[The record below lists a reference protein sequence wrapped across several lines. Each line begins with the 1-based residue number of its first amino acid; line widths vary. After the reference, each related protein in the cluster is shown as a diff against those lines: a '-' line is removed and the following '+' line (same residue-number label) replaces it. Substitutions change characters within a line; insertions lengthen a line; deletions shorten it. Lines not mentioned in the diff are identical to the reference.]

1 MPDPALPRRDAARAE
16 VVSHL
21 QSLTTGS
28 QRVAQAFAARNG
40 LGQIDLEALLA
51 VMEAERVGDPLTSG
65 RLGEALGVTS
75 GAATGVID
83 RLERVGH
90 VVRRRD
96 EGDRRRVLVHY
107 GERAREVAGA
117 FFGPLGGIT
126 DRVLDGFSDDEL
138 DVVTRFLG
146 AMSGGMAEHARRV
159 GLPDDAGPEQARQ
172 PADAAAHAAPPAPP
186 ARPAPPAADDDVA
199 AERIAS

>member
-159 GLPDDAGPEQARQ
+159 GLPDATDDTAAPDDTTA
-172 PADAAAHAAPPAPP
+172 PTSADATADDSTAPTAD
-186 ARPAPPAADDDVA
+186 DDDVA

>member
-1 MPDPALPRRDAARAE
+1 MTSTTAVEHVSALDLFSIGIGPSSSHTVGPMRAAR
-16 VVSHL
+16 L
-21 QSLTTGS
+21 
-28 QRVAQAFAARNG
+28 F
-40 LGQIDLEALLA
+40 LE
-51 VMEAERVGDPLTSG
+51 PL
-65 RLGEALGVTS
+65 RAS
-75 GAATGVID
+75 GA
-83 RLERVGH
+83 LERVGH

-126 DRVLDGFSDDEL
+126 DRVLDGFTDDEL

-159 GLPDDAGPEQARQ
+159 GLPDAPT
-172 PADAAAHAAPPAPP
+172 ADGATPDDPTAPT
-186 ARPAPPAADDDVA
+186 AADDDVA

>member
-1 MPDPALPRRDAARAE
+1 MPDRAAPRRLDARAD
-16 VVSHL
+16 VVRHL
-21 QSLTTGS
+21 QRLTTES
-28 QRVAQAFAARNG
+28 QRIAQAFAARHG

-51 VMEAERVGDPLTSG
+51 VMEAERAGDPLTSG

-96 EGDRRRVLVHY
+96 DADRRRVLVHY

-117 FFGPLGGIT
+117 FFGPLGGVT
-126 DRVLDGFSDDEL
+126 DTVLDGFTDDEL

-146 AMSGGMAEHARRV
+146 AMSGGMAEHARSIGRP
-159 GLPDDAGPEQARQ
+159 GPDG
-172 PADAAAHAAPPAPP
+172 PPAS
-186 ARPAPPAADDDVA
+186 DET
-199 AERIAS
+199 ERIAS

>member
-1 MPDPALPRRDAARAE
+1 MTVRNARRRAE
-16 VVSHL
+16 QRADVVSHL
-21 QSLTTGS
+21 QRLTTES
-28 QRVAQAFAARNG
+28 QRIAHAFAARHG

-107 GERAREVAGA
+107 GERAREVAGL

-126 DRVLDGFSDDEL
+126 DRVLDGFDDDEL
-138 DVVTRFLG
+138 AVVTRFLD
-146 AMSGGMAEHARRV
+146 AMGSGMAEHARTLGREV
-159 GLPDDAGPEQARQ
+159 VDGS
-172 PADAAAHAAPPAPP
+172 PAV
-186 ARPAPPAADDDVA
+186 RADLEAVA
-199 AERIAS
+199 S